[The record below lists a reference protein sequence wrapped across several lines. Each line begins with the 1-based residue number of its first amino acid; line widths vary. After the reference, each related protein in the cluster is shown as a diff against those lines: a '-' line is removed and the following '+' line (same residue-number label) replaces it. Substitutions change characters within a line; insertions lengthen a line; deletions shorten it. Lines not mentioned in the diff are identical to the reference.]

1 MLSLQLKSGE
11 YITIGDD
18 IAVQVFEQSG
28 SSFRVAVKA
37 PRELTILRGEVHERS
52 GDRPDGLHKRR
63 PQSPSER
70 RYNQKH
76 REEWEEKRNVKQD
89 VLRELTALTDD
100 LDKLSDTALRARL
113 SALRTELTALDK
125 A

>member
-18 IAVQVFEQSG
+18 IVIQIFEQSG
-28 SSFRVAVKA
+28 STFRVAIKA
-37 PRELTILRGEVHERS
+37 PREVPILRGEVHERS

-70 RYNQKH
+70 KYNRKH
-76 REEWEEKRNVKQD
+76 REEWEQKREAKSS
-89 VLRELTALTDD
+89 VLRTK
-100 LDKLSDTALRARL
+100 LDS
-113 SALRTELTALDK
+113 LD
-125 A
+125 